1 MPSIPFTT
9 MRKLKQICI
18 ALIALWSVV
27 GAISAENPKMAMVDM
42 QKLFKQYNRTAA
54 AQERFNMEYATIQKD
69 VNERIEVMNQ
79 MRLMLN
85 NLQNQME
92 SGTLTDEQ
100 KKKKESEWRL
110 VDQERKIMKD
120 QIKQFEKQE
129 RERVKRLMSA
139 SMWGLMREIRGRV
152 VSHAEQQ
159 GYDFVFDK
167 SGKNS
172 NQVSYFIYLKDP
184 KDITVRVLNELNQFA
199 PSAEGK

>member
-1 MPSIPFTT
+1 

>member
-1 MPSIPFTT
+1 MPSIPLTT

>member
-1 MPSIPFTT
+1 

-18 ALIALWSVV
+18 ALMALGSVA
-27 GAISAENPKMAMVDM
+27 GAISAENPKMATVDM
-42 QKLFKQYNRTAA
+42 QKLFKEYNRTAA

-69 VNERIEVMNQ
+69 INERIEVMNQ
-79 MRLMLN
+79 MRLVLK

-92 SGTLTDEQ
+92 SGALSDEQ
-100 KKKKESEWRL
+100 KKKKASEWKL
-110 VDQERKIMKD
+110 VDQERKMMKD

-129 RERVKRLMSA
+129 REKVKRLMSA
-139 SMWGLMREIRGRV
+139 SMQGLMREIRGRV

-184 KDITVRVLNELNQFA
+184 VDITASVLNELNEFA

>member
-1 MPSIPFTT
+1 
-9 MRKLKQICI
+9 
-18 ALIALWSVV
+18 
-27 GAISAENPKMAMVDM
+27 
-42 QKLFKQYNRTAA
+42 
-54 AQERFNMEYATIQKD
+54 
-69 VNERIEVMNQ
+69 
-79 MRLMLN
+79 
-85 NLQNQME
+85 
-92 SGTLTDEQ
+92 
-100 KKKKESEWRL
+100 
-110 VDQERKIMKD
+110 MKD